1 MGVCFG
7 GRGEKMSV
15 SIRLRNDARIGFS
28 FSHSFEVMVGG
39 AGVVVIGWS
48 MYYHLFFSSLK
59 KGIYTQMQT

>member
-1 MGVCFG
+1 
-7 GRGEKMSV
+7 MSV